1 MITPTA
7 LAPGF
12 ASQDDFGDVGAE
24 YQALRDT
31 AGLVDRSNRLRML
44 FTGGQ
49 PAATLTG
56 LVTNDVVS
64 LRAGEG
70 QFAGAL
76 TAKGK
81 IIADLRILARTDDV
95 LVDCGEDCGPAFA
108 AMIRRYVN
116 PRLAKYTD
124 LSAVLRCVG
133 VYGPNSAAAVAA
145 VLSCD
150 TQAVIALAPHHH
162 LRTQFDD
169 TPVHLLRSVAI
180 GSDGFDCL
188 VPVEQAA
195 ALWTALAHQGAHPVG
210 RSAFEIARVEA
221 GIPRWGIDMTDETL
235 AHEAGLDTL
244 GGISY
249 TKGCYTG
256 QETVARLHF
265 RGHVNKLLR
274 VVRATAPLTTGAS
287 IVNAAGD
294 VVGDIR
300 SVAVSPRE
308 GHIAIAMVRLAH
320 GEGLMAV
327 SASGAQ
333 TPLTIDAPPTP

>member
-1 MITPTA
+1 MMTPTE

-24 YQALRDT
+24 YHALRDT
-31 AGLVDRSNRLRML
+31 AGLIDRSNRLRML

-64 LRAGEG
+64 LRSGEG

-81 IIADLRILARTDDV
+81 VIADLRILARTDDV

-124 LSAVLRCVG
+124 VSAVLRCVG
-133 VYGPNSAAAVAA
+133 VYGPDSAAAVAA

-162 LRTQFDD
+162 LVAQFND
-169 TPVHLLRSVAI
+169 TPVHLLRAVAI
-180 GSDGFDCL
+180 DGIGFDCC
-188 VPVEQAA
+188 VPVEQAS
-195 ALWTALAHQGAHPVG
+195 ALWAAFERYGVRPVG
-210 RSAFEIARVEA
+210 RTAFEIARVEA
-221 GIPRWGIDMTDETL
+221 GIPRWGIDMTEETL
-235 AHEAGLDTL
+235 AHEAGLDAL

-274 VVRATAPLTTGAS
+274 VIRAASPLTTGAS
-287 IVNAAGD
+287 ILNATGD
-294 VVGDIR
+294 VVGDVR
-300 SVAVSPRE
+300 SVASSPRA
-308 GHIAIAMVRLAH
+308 GHVAIAMVRIAH
-320 GEGLMAV
+320 GEGLVAV
-327 SASGAQ
+327 SENGTQ
-333 TPLTIDAPPTP
+333 TPITVDAEPPS